1 MRLLDTIYISFQR
14 LLIPALCILI
24 AGQAYGQE
32 WEQRASLPGVA
43 RHHPVTFSLDGKGYV
58 VTGGSATG
66 RLRDFY
72 QYDPV
77 TDDWTQLRDFPG
89 GSRSFAYGT
98 TYNGKAYMGFGTQ
111 SQGNN
116 FNGLNDWWSYD
127 PDTNIWEP
135 LADCRCTGRAHPA
148 MVAVDGKIFV
158 GMGNDGFGADLNDW
172 WEYDIATDDWSQ
184 KPDLPGSIRHHP
196 YYFAID
202 GYAYVGF
209 GHHSVDIF
217 NDMYRYDP
225 ATEEWDRMADLPA
238 EGRVAGTQFSYGG
251 HGYLLSGDGDD
262 HSFMDTGEFWQYDPV
277 TDSWTDLP
285 PHPGISR
292 WAPGSFL
299 IDNVVYFVAG
309 ETTGLERDMW
319 AYELPLMVNTTEAT
333 KSEVSISPNPATDV
347 VAIDRADLVT
357 SIAIHAIDG
366 RQVMHIDN
374 VSSTIDISDLEPGQY
389 AVIITE
395 SDKTTTTRLSIVR

>member
-1 MRLLDTIYISFQR
+1 MRLLDTLGTCCQTLMIPILC
-14 LLIPALCILI
+14 LLMMGEVHA
-24 AGQAYGQE
+24 QE
-32 WEQRASLPGVA
+32 WEEKASLPGAA
-43 RHHPVTFSLDGKGYV
+43 RHHPVTFALDGKGYV
-58 VTGGSATG
+58 VTGGTNSG

-72 QYDPV
+72 QYDPIE
-77 TDDWTQLRDFPG
+77 DSWTQLRDFPG

-98 TYNGKAYMGFGTQ
+98 TYEGKAYMGFGTQ

-127 PDTNIWEP
+127 PVTNIWEP

-148 MVAVDGKIFV
+148 MVAVAGKVFV

-172 WEYDIATDDWSQ
+172 WEYDIATDEWTQ
-184 KPDLPGSIRHHP
+184 KPDLPASVRHHP
-196 YYFAID
+196 FYFAID
-202 GYAYVGF
+202 DYAYVGF

-225 ATEEWDRMADLPA
+225 ATEEWERMADLPA

-292 WAPGSFL
+292 WAPGSFV
-299 IDNVVYFVAG
+299 IDNTVYFFGG
-309 ETTGLERDMW
+309 ESQQLERDMW
-319 AYELPLMVNTTEAT
+319 AYELPLMVSTAEAAT
-333 KSEVSISPNPATDV
+333 SDISISPNPASDQIV
-347 VAIDRADLVT
+347 IQNAA
-357 SIAIHAIDG
+357 
-366 RQVMHIDN
+366 N
-374 VSSTIDISDLEPGQY
+374 VSSLAIHTMDGRLIKQVRNITSSVDVSYLQPGQY
-389 AVIITE
+389 VLVVE
-395 SDKTTTTRLSIVR
+395 EEGQSTTRRLSIVR